1 LGGIA
6 ASQYVQTNDPH
17 LSDARPPTA
26 GSSNYIQNTNTTQ
39 ASTNFNISGNG
50 TVGGALSAGTQFNIA
65 GNHVLSISGA
75 GQLGINSNTFA
86 GVGTGASNTP
96 SNLNVEGNDNSFFGF
111 NSGKANTTGNG
122 NSFFGFDAGLD
133 NQTGGVNTFLGAGA
147 GGPITTGSENTFVGM
162 GAGDS
167 SQTNKSGG
175 QNTLLGFRTDVTS
188 GVNNGTAIGANA
200 AVTQSNSLILGSI
213 NSVNGAPD
221 TSVGIGTTAPVFRL
235 HVVDPGA
242 AGLRVQTNTSGGK
255 VASFGGFGDFQIDS
269 NGTAG
274 GRLLVRESGNVGIGT
289 TNPPDFLSVHGD
301 IRVGTLGTNGCL
313 KNNQG
318 GTIAGTCSSDLRFK
332 RDITPFPNLLNKVAQ
347 LRPVHYYWR
356 AAEFPEKHFGN
367 AQAYGLVA
375 QEVEQV
381 LPELVSEDEQG
392 YKQIDYSKLPLLL
405 LQAVK
410 ELKAESDQ
418 LKPQQELLT
427 RQQAEIAELKARLR
441 TIERTLRK
449 KSSARRR

>member
-1 LGGIA
+1 MLGP
-6 ASQYVQTNDPH
+6 S
-17 LSDARPPTA
+17 
-26 GSSNYIQNTNTTQ
+26 NTN
-39 ASTNFNISGNG
+39 
-50 TVGGALSAGTQFNIA
+50 
-65 GNHVLSISGA
+65 
-75 GQLGINSNTFA
+75 
-86 GVGTGASNTP
+86 
-96 SNLNVEGNDNSFFGF
+96 
-111 NSGKANTTGNG
+111 
-122 NSFFGFDAGLD
+122 
-133 NQTGGVNTFLGAGA
+133 
-147 GGPITTGSENTFVGM
+147 
-162 GAGDS
+162 
-167 SQTNKSGG
+167 
-175 QNTLLGFRTDVTS
+175 
-188 GVNNGTAIGANA
+188 
-200 AVTQSNSLILGSI
+200 
-213 NSVNGAPD
+213 
-221 TSVGIGTTAPVFRL
+221 VGIGTTGPVFRL

-242 AGLRVQTNTSGGK
+242 AGLRVQTNTSGGA

-269 NGTAG
+269 NGTTG
-274 GRLLVRESGNVGIGT
+274 GRLLVRENGNVGIGT
-289 TNPPDFLSVHGD
+289 TNPPDRLSVLGD
-301 IRVGTLGTNGCL
+301 IRVGTLGTNGCI
-313 KNNQG
+313 KRNDGN
-318 GTIAGTCSSDLRFK
+318 TIAGTCSSDVRFK
-332 RDITPFPNLLNKVAQ
+332 RDITSFPNLLNKVAQ

-356 AAEFPEKHFGN
+356 AAEFPLKHFGD